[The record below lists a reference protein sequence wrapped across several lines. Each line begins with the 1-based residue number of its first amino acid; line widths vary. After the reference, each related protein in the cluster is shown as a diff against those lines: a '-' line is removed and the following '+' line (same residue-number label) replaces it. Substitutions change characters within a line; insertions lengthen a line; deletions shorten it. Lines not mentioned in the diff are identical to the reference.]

1 MTGKLGE
8 TETLLSFAISYHRQ
22 SLEKKHT
29 YLIIIYIHTQDI
41 VRFNH
46 QKWGFDVHVY
56 IYTLRIC
63 IYIIIYKSFSQ
74 QKCWLM
80 GYHRNIMGILA
91 NCNCSSTHS
100 WIWLRMKDTHRPPQK
115 KTMFE
120 GYLRLTMDKIF
131 RMISVMSGYSCSALK
146 IRTPEWSDGILG
158 TSWNHVRYVK
168 DLKWH

>member
-1 MTGKLGE
+1 MKHKNLLFSLIQWLVNWVKLRHCYL
-8 TETLLSFAISYHRQ
+8 LLSAIIGSHWR
-22 SLEKKHT
+22 K
-29 YLIIIYIHTQDI
+29 I
-41 VRFNH
+41 
-46 QKWGFDVHVY
+46 WCPCVY

-100 WIWLRMKDTHRPPQK
+100 WIWLRMKDTHRPPPK

-131 RMISVMSGYSCSALK
+131 RLISVMSGYSCSALK